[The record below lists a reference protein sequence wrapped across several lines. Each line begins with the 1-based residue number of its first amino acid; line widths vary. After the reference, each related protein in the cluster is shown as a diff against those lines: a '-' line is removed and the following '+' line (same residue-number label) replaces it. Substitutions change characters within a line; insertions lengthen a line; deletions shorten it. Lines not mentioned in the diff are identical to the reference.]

1 MPNVAFT
8 IAKETVVDVT
18 LDKSDSAAVVHSR
31 PGSLVSQIVKYA
43 LLLLVVS
50 VFLVPMFWMVSA
62 SLKNL
67 QEIYTFPP
75 QWIPLHPKW
84 SNYFEAWNAVPF
96 GRFYINTIIT
106 TFFGVV
112 AEVVLG
118 TMTAYAFVYLPFPQ
132 KDLLFLVLLAAL
144 MVPIHVTIL
153 PNYLTIAR
161 LGWLNTY
168 QGIIVPGASVAFGTF
183 LFRQHFMT
191 LPNEI
196 LEAARIEGAGH
207 LQMLG
212 RIVLPLSQSILV
224 TVGLLSLV
232 NKWNDFLWPLIV
244 TNQTR
249 MRVLPVGLA
258 YLFDQ
263 EGANQWGVIMAATI
277 FVVLPILVIF
287 IWAQRHIISGL
298 TAGATKG

>member
-1 MPNVAFT
+1 
-8 IAKETVVDVT
+8 VDIT
-18 LDKSDSAAVVHSR
+18 LDKSAQTAAGRSSWR
-31 PGSLVSQIVKYA
+31 ALIGQALKYA
-43 LLLLVVS
+43 LLLLTVA
-50 VFLVPMFWMVSA
+50 VFLVPVFWMFSA
-62 SLKNL
+62 SFKNL

-75 QWIPLHPKW
+75 QWIPAEPRWL
-84 SNYFEAWNAVPF
+84 NYVEAWNAAPF
-96 GRFYINTIIT
+96 GRFYINTIVT
-106 TFFGVV
+106 TFFGVT

-118 TMTAYAFVYLPFPQ
+118 TLTAYAFVYLPFPR
-132 KDLLFLVLLAAL
+132 KDLLFLALLAAL

-153 PNYLTIAR
+153 PNYLTIAN

-168 QGIIVPGASVAFGTF
+168 QGIIIPGASVAFGTF

-191 LPNEI
+191 LPLEI
-196 LEAARIEGAGH
+196 LEAARMEGAGH
-207 LQMLG
+207 LQLLSK
-212 RIVLPLSQSILV
+212 IVLPLSRSMLV
-224 TVGLLSLV
+224 TVSLIALV

-244 TNQTR
+244 TNQTS

-258 YLFDQ
+258 YLYDQ
-263 EGANQWGVIMAATI
+263 EGSNQWGIIMAATI

>member
-1 MPNVAFT
+1 MD
-8 IAKETVVDVT
+8 IT
-18 LDKSDSAAVVHSR
+18 LDTSAPVPVSR
-31 PGSLVSQIVKYA
+31 PKSVGLPAQILRYA
-43 LLLLVVS
+43 LLLLVVAI
-50 VFLVPMFWMVSA
+50 FIVPMFWMLSA
-62 SLKNL
+62 SLKEL

-75 QWIPLHPKW
+75 QWLPATPKW
-84 SNYFEAWNAVPF
+84 SNYVEAWNAAPF

-106 TFFGVV
+106 TTFGVA
-112 AEVVLG
+112 AEVILG
-118 TMTAYAFVYLPFPQ
+118 TTTAYAFVYLPFPR

-153 PNYLTIAR
+153 PNYLTVAR

-168 QGIIVPGASVAFGTF
+168 QGMIVPGASVAFGTF
-183 LFRQHFMT
+183 LLRQHFLT
-191 LPNEI
+191 LPVEI
-196 LEAARIEGAGH
+196 LEAARLEGAGH
-207 LQMLG
+207 IQLLTRM
-212 RIVLPLSQSILV
+212 ILPLSQSILI
-224 TVGLLSLV
+224 TVSLIALV

-258 YLFDQ
+258 YLYQQ
-263 EGANQWGVIMAATI
+263 EGTNQWGIIMAATI
-277 FVVLPILVIF
+277 FVVLPILLIF

>member
-1 MPNVAFT
+1 M
-8 IAKETVVDVT
+8 DLT
-18 LDKSDSAAVVHSR
+18 LDKSARAGATRPAWWAMLGRAAT
-31 PGSLVSQIVKYA
+31 YA
-43 LLLLVVS
+43 VLLLTVAVFVVP
-50 VFLVPMFWMVSA
+50 VFWMFSA
-62 SLKNL
+62 SFKTL

-75 QWIPLHPKW
+75 QWIPERLRW
-84 SNYFEAWNAVPF
+84 ENYVEAWNAAPF
-96 GRFYINTIIT
+96 GRFYVNTIIT
-106 TFFGVV
+106 TAAGVV

-118 TMTAYAFVYLPFPQ
+118 ALTAYAFVYLPFPR
-132 KDLLFLVLLAAL
+132 KDLLFMVLLAAL

-153 PNYLTIAR
+153 PNYLTIAN

-183 LFRQHFMT
+183 LFRQHFLT
-191 LPNEI
+191 LPLEI

-207 LQMLG
+207 LHLLA
-212 RIVLPLSQSILV
+212 RIVLPLSRSILV
-224 TVGLLSLV
+224 TVSLISMV

-244 TNQTR
+244 TNQTS

-258 YLFDQ
+258 YLYDQ
-263 EGANQWGVIMAATI
+263 EGSNQWGIIMAATI

-287 IWAQRHIISGL
+287 VWAQRHIISGL

>member
-1 MPNVAFT
+1 MD
-8 IAKETVVDVT
+8 IT
-18 LDKSDSAAVVHSR
+18 LEKSARTAANPSSW
-31 PGSLVSQIVKYA
+31 PALLVSVLKYA
-43 LLLLVVS
+43 LLLLTMA
-50 VFLVPMFWMVSA
+50 VFIVPVFWMVSA
-62 SLKNL
+62 SFKTL

-75 QWIPLHPKW
+75 QWIPSQPRW
-84 SNYFEAWNAVPF
+84 ENYVRAWNAAPF

-106 TFFGVV
+106 TFFGVT
-112 AEVVLG
+112 AEVLLG
-118 TMTAYAFVYLPFPQ
+118 TMTAYAFVYLPFPR
-132 KDLLFLVLLAAL
+132 KNLLFLVLLAAL

-153 PNYLTIAR
+153 PNYLTIAN

-183 LFRQHFMT
+183 LFRQHFLT
-191 LPNEI
+191 LPTEI
-196 LEAARIEGAGH
+196 LEAARMEGAGH
-207 LQMLG
+207 LQLLG

-224 TVGLLSLV
+224 TVSLISLV

-244 TNQTR
+244 TNQTH

-258 YLFDQ
+258 YLYDQ
-263 EGANQWGVIMAATI
+263 EGTNQWGIIMAGTI

-287 IWAQRHIISGL
+287 VWAQRHIISGL

>member
-1 MPNVAFT
+1 VR
-8 IAKETVVDVT
+8 IT
-18 LDKSDSAAVVHSR
+18 LDKSAHASAGHPARRSL
-31 PGSLVSQIVKYA
+31 PGLAVKYA
-43 LLLLVVS
+43 ILLLTAAVFVVP
-50 VFLVPMFWMVSA
+50 VLWMFSA
-62 SLKNL
+62 SFKTL

-75 QWIPLHPKW
+75 QWVPAEPRW
-84 SNYFEAWNAVPF
+84 ANYVEAWNAAPF

-106 TFFGVV
+106 TAFGVA
-112 AEVVLG
+112 AEVILG
-118 TMTAYAFVYLPFPQ
+118 TLTAYAFVYLPFPR

-153 PNYLTIAR
+153 PNYLTIAS

-168 QGIIVPGASVAFGTF
+168 QGIIIPGASVAFGTF
-183 LFRQHFMT
+183 LFRQHFLT
-191 LPNEI
+191 LPLEI

-207 LQMLG
+207 LHLLS
-212 RIVLPLSQSILV
+212 RIVLPLSRSILV
-224 TVGLLSLV
+224 TVSLISLV

-244 TNQTR
+244 TNQTS

-258 YLFDQ
+258 YLYDQ
-263 EGANQWGVIMAATI
+263 EGSNQWGIIMAATI

-287 IWAQRHIISGL
+287 VWAQRHIIAGL

>member
-1 MPNVAFT
+1 MD
-8 IAKETVVDVT
+8 IT
-18 LDKSDSAAVVHSR
+18 LEKSARTAANPSSW
-31 PGSLVSQIVKYA
+31 PALLVSVLKYA
-43 LLLLVVS
+43 LLLLTMA
-50 VFLVPMFWMVSA
+50 VFIVPVFWMVSA
-62 SLKNL
+62 SFKTL

-75 QWIPLHPKW
+75 QWIPSQPRW
-84 SNYFEAWNAVPF
+84 ENYVRAWNAAPF

-106 TFFGVV
+106 TFFGVT
-112 AEVVLG
+112 AEVLLG
-118 TMTAYAFVYLPFPQ
+118 TMTAYAFVYLPFPR
-132 KDLLFLVLLAAL
+132 KNLLFLVMLAAL

-153 PNYLTIAR
+153 PNYLTIAN

-183 LFRQHFMT
+183 LFRQHFLT
-191 LPNEI
+191 LPTEI
-196 LEAARIEGAGH
+196 LEAARMEGAGH
-207 LQMLG
+207 LQLLG

-224 TVGLLSLV
+224 TVSLISLV

-244 TNQTR
+244 TNQTH

-258 YLFDQ
+258 YLYDQ
-263 EGANQWGVIMAATI
+263 EGTNQWGIIMAGTI

-287 IWAQRHIISGL
+287 VWAQRHIISGL

>member
-1 MPNVAFT
+1 MQSATFT
-8 IAKETVVDVT
+8 IAKDTVVDIT
-18 LDKSDSAAVVHSR
+18 LDKSTRTGVNRSKFARVASQGLKYILLALVMAVF
-31 PGSLVSQIVKYA
+31 I
-43 LLLLVVS
+43 
-50 VFLVPMFWMVSA
+50 VPMFWMISA
-62 SLKNL
+62 SLKDL

-75 QWIPLHPKW
+75 QWIPTDPKW
-84 SNYFEAWNAVPF
+84 SNYVEAWNAVPF

-118 TMTAYAFVYLPFPQ
+118 TMTAYAFVYLPFPR

-168 QGIIVPGASVAFGTF
+168 QGIIVPSASVAFGTF
-183 LFRQHFMT
+183 LFRQHFLT
-191 LPNEI
+191 LPSEI

-207 LQMLG
+207 LQLLA

-224 TVGLLSLV
+224 TVSLLSLV
-232 NKWNDFLWPLIV
+232 SKWNDFLWPLIV
-244 TNQTR
+244 TNQTS

-258 YLFDQ
+258 YLFSQ
-263 EGANQWGVIMAATI
+263 EGTNQWGIIMAATI

>member
-1 MPNVAFT
+1 MD
-8 IAKETVVDVT
+8 IT
-18 LDKSDSAAVVHSR
+18 LDESSRTAVNRSKSTR
-31 PGSLVSQIVKYA
+31 IVSQFIKY
-43 LLLLVVS
+43 LLLLLFMA
-50 VFLVPMFWMVSA
+50 VFIVPMFWMVSA
-62 SLKNL
+62 SLKDL

-84 SNYFEAWNAVPF
+84 SNYVEAWNAVPF
-96 GRFYINTIIT
+96 GRFYVNTIIT

-118 TMTAYAFVYLPFPQ
+118 TTTAYAFVYLPFPR

-168 QGIIVPGASVAFGTF
+168 QGIIIPGASVAFGTF
-183 LFRQHFMT
+183 LFRQHFLT
-191 LPNEI
+191 LPSEI
-196 LEAARIEGAGH
+196 LEAARMEGAGH
-207 LQMLG
+207 LQLLT

-224 TVGLLSLV
+224 TVSLLSLV

-244 TNQTR
+244 TNQTS

>member
-1 MPNVAFT
+1 
-8 IAKETVVDVT
+8 VDIT
-18 LDKSDSAAVVHSR
+18 LEKSARTAANPSSW
-31 PGSLVSQIVKYA
+31 PALLVSVLKYA
-43 LLLLVVS
+43 LLLLTMA
-50 VFLVPMFWMVSA
+50 VFLVPVFWMVSA
-62 SLKNL
+62 SFKTL

-75 QWIPLHPKW
+75 QWIPSQPRW
-84 SNYFEAWNAVPF
+84 ENYVRAWNAAPF

-106 TFFGVV
+106 TFFGVT
-112 AEVVLG
+112 AEVLLG
-118 TMTAYAFVYLPFPQ
+118 TMTAYAFVYLPFPR
-132 KDLLFLVLLAAL
+132 KNLLFLVMLAAL

-153 PNYLTIAR
+153 PNYLTIAN

-183 LFRQHFMT
+183 LFRQHFLT
-191 LPNEI
+191 LPTEI
-196 LEAARIEGAGH
+196 LEAARMEGAGH
-207 LQMLG
+207 LQLLG

-224 TVGLLSLV
+224 TVSLISLV

-244 TNQTR
+244 TNQTH

-258 YLFDQ
+258 YLYDQ
-263 EGANQWGVIMAATI
+263 EGTNQWGIIMAGTI

-287 IWAQRHIISGL
+287 VWAQRHIISGL

>member
-1 MPNVAFT
+1 
-8 IAKETVVDVT
+8 VDIT
-18 LDKSDSAAVVHSR
+18 LEKSARTAANPSSW
-31 PGSLVSQIVKYA
+31 PALLVSVLKYA
-43 LLLLVVS
+43 LLLLTMA
-50 VFLVPMFWMVSA
+50 VFIVPVFWMVSA
-62 SLKNL
+62 SFKTL

-75 QWIPLHPKW
+75 QWIPSQPRW
-84 SNYFEAWNAVPF
+84 ENYVRAWNAAPF

-106 TFFGVV
+106 TFFGVT
-112 AEVVLG
+112 AEVLLG
-118 TMTAYAFVYLPFPQ
+118 TMTAYAFVYLPFPR
-132 KDLLFLVLLAAL
+132 KNLLFLVMLAAL

-153 PNYLTIAR
+153 PNYLTIAN

-183 LFRQHFMT
+183 LFRQHFLT
-191 LPNEI
+191 LPTEI
-196 LEAARIEGAGH
+196 LEAARMEGAGH
-207 LQMLG
+207 LQLLG

-224 TVGLLSLV
+224 TVSLISLV

-244 TNQTR
+244 TNQTH

-258 YLFDQ
+258 YLYDQ
-263 EGANQWGVIMAATI
+263 EGTNQWGIIMAGTI

-287 IWAQRHIISGL
+287 VWAQRHIISGL

>member
-1 MPNVAFT
+1 MQSAMFT
-8 IAKETVVDVT
+8 IAKDIVVDIT
-18 LDKSDSAAVVHSR
+18 LNKSTGTGVNRSKFAGVASQVLKYVLLA
-31 PGSLVSQIVKYA
+31 LVMG
-43 LLLLVVS
+43 
-50 VFLVPMFWMVSA
+50 VFIVPMFWMVSA
-62 SLKNL
+62 SLKDL

-75 QWIPLHPKW
+75 QWIPANPKW
-84 SNYFEAWNAVPF
+84 SNYVEAWNAVPF

-106 TFFGVV
+106 TFFGVT

-118 TMTAYAFVYLPFPQ
+118 TMTAYAFVYLPFPR

-168 QGIIVPGASVAFGTF
+168 QGIIIPGASVAFGTF
-183 LFRQHFMT
+183 LFRQHFLT
-191 LPNEI
+191 LPSEI

-207 LQMLG
+207 LQLLT

-224 TVGLLSLV
+224 TVSLLSLV
-232 NKWNDFLWPLIV
+232 SKWNDFLWPLIV
-244 TNQTR
+244 TNQTS

-258 YLFDQ
+258 YLFSQ
-263 EGANQWGVIMAATI
+263 EGTNQWGIIMAATI

>member
-1 MPNVAFT
+1 MD
-8 IAKETVVDVT
+8 IT
-18 LDKSDSAAVVHSR
+18 LEKSARTAANPSSW
-31 PGSLVSQIVKYA
+31 PALLVSVLKYA
-43 LLLLVVS
+43 LLLLTMA
-50 VFLVPMFWMVSA
+50 VFLVPVFWMVSA
-62 SLKNL
+62 SFKTL

-75 QWIPLHPKW
+75 QWIPSQPRW
-84 SNYFEAWNAVPF
+84 ENYVRAWNAAPF

-106 TFFGVV
+106 TFFGVT
-112 AEVVLG
+112 AEVLLG
-118 TMTAYAFVYLPFPQ
+118 TMTAYAFVYLPFPR
-132 KDLLFLVLLAAL
+132 KNLLFLVMLAAL

-153 PNYLTIAR
+153 PNYLTIAN

-183 LFRQHFMT
+183 LFRQHFLT
-191 LPNEI
+191 LPTEI
-196 LEAARIEGAGH
+196 LEAARMEGAGH
-207 LQMLG
+207 LQLLG

-224 TVGLLSLV
+224 TVSLISLV

-244 TNQTR
+244 TNQTH

-258 YLFDQ
+258 YLYDQ
-263 EGANQWGVIMAATI
+263 EGTNQWGIIMAGTI

-287 IWAQRHIISGL
+287 VWAQRHIISGL